1 MAGYAVAAWLGA
13 RTAHGNDGIALA
25 WPASGVALA
34 WIAGTSPRLRPA
46 ELGLLGVLA
55 AVAAYGMDHTVWDAL
70 NALVGVPLGLVVF
83 VYAARTWVP
92 DLWDAGAAGEVQTVR
107 DYGLLLAAALLA
119 GLLVVAVG
127 VVERLVVRRMGARP

>member
-70 NALVGVPLGLVVF
+70 NAGRGKEADATAPGRVVNGG
-83 VYAARTWVP
+83 ATPGGRSDALARGAPRRTATRP
-92 DLWDAGAAGEVQTVR
+92 D
-107 DYGLLLAAALLA
+107 
-119 GLLVVAVG
+119 
-127 VVERLVVRRMGARP
+127 RLEP